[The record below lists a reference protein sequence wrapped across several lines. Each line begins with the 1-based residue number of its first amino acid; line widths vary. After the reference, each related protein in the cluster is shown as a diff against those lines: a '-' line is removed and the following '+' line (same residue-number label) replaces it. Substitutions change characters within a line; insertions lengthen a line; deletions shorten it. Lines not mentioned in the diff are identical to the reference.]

1 MHKLIKSRYKIYR
14 YNLSRYSV
22 QINVIGILLLIQIV
36 LGIFIVACLVE
47 GYVIWN
53 LMTKQEKLEDWTE
66 RYIVKIGEV
75 NRNIDEKNKKFAEQ
89 NPLTYHDRT

>member
-1 MHKLIKSRYKIYR
+1 MIE
-14 YNLSRYSV
+14 
-22 QINVIGILLLIQIV
+22 IV

-66 RYIVKIGEV
+66 RYILKIGEV
-75 NRNIDEKNKKFAEQ
+75 NRNIDEIDYKGYFEVDDEVGQVFEQ
-89 NPLTYHDRT
+89 LKQEVQSLEELTEVDEGEK

>member
-1 MHKLIKSRYKIYR
+1 MIE
-14 YNLSRYSV
+14 
-22 QINVIGILLLIQIV
+22 IV

-66 RYIVKIGEV
+66 RYILKIGEV
-75 NRNIDEKNKKFAEQ
+75 NRNIDEIDYKGYFEVDDEVGQIFKQIREEVNSLEE
-89 NPLTYHDRT
+89 LTEEGALDAKES

>member
-1 MHKLIKSRYKIYR
+1 MIE
-14 YNLSRYSV
+14 
-22 QINVIGILLLIQIV
+22 IV
-36 LGIFIVACLVE
+36 LGIFVVACLVE

-75 NRNIDEKNKKFAEQ
+75 NRNIDEIDYKGYFEVDDEVGQVFKQIKQEVNSLEE
-89 NPLTYHDRT
+89 LTEEGALDAKES

>member
-1 MHKLIKSRYKIYR
+1 MIE
-14 YNLSRYSV
+14 
-22 QINVIGILLLIQIV
+22 IV

-75 NRNIDEKNKKFAEQ
+75 NRNIDEIDYKGYFEVDDEVGQVFKQIKEEVNSLEE
-89 NPLTYHDRT
+89 LTEEGALDAKES

>member
-1 MHKLIKSRYKIYR
+1 MIE
-14 YNLSRYSV
+14 
-22 QINVIGILLLIQIV
+22 IV

-66 RYIVKIGEV
+66 RYIGKIGEV
-75 NRNIDEKNKKFAEQ
+75 NRNIDEIDYKGYFEVDDEVGQVFKQIKEEVNSLEE
-89 NPLTYHDRT
+89 LTEEGALDAKES